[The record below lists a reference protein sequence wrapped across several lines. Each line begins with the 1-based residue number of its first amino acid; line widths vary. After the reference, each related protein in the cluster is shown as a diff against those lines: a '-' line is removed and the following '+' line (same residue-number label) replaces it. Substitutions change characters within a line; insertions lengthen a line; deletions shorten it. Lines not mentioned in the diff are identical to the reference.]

1 MNPFDP
7 EKATKECV
15 AFLQQTFTKTKK
27 EMAVIGLSGGIDS
40 SVVFVLA
47 LRALGADHIV
57 PMLLPCGGL
66 GTQGILDAMEL
77 FTSVPF
83 PITRIVRIDIKKAV
97 DALVIDPS
105 VDNVRRGNMM
115 ARVRMIYL
123 FDQAKKRNGLVVGTE
138 NKTEHLLGYYTR
150 FGDAASD
157 VEPIIHLYK
166 TEVIALAKHL
176 GIPQSIIAKKPSAD
190 LWPGQTD
197 EAELGASY
205 EQIDR
210 ILDCFNKGT
219 VSPEDIGK
227 QTSIDSAVVARVLN
241 IVLQNA
247 YKQHVPFA
255 YNTLA

>member
-1 MNPFDP
+1 MNPLDP
-7 EKATKECV
+7 EKTINECI
-15 AFLQQTFTKTKK
+15 AFLQQTFAKTKK
-27 EMAVIGLSGGIDS
+27 EIAVIGLSGGVDS
-40 SVVFVLA
+40 SIVFVLT
-47 LRALGADHIV
+47 LRALGVDHVV
-57 PMLLPCGGL
+57 PMLLPYGGL
-66 GTQGILDAMEL
+66 GTQGILDTMEL
-77 FTSVPF
+77 LTSVSF

-105 VDNVRRGNMM
+105 IDNVRRGNMM
-115 ARVRMIYL
+115 TRVRMIYL

-150 FGDAASD
+150 FGDNASD

-176 GIPQSIIAKKPSAD
+176 GVPQSIIAKKPSAD

-210 ILDCFNKGT
+210 ILNCFEQGT
-219 VSPEDIGK
+219 TSSEDIGK
-227 QTSIDSAVVARVLN
+227 LTGIDTVIVARILHVVSQN
-241 IVLQNA
+241 I
-247 YKQHVPFA
+247 YKQHTPYKFS
-255 YNTLA
+255 Y